1 MWGYEVTYLRRLS
14 ICQHESEED
23 QQSAEN
29 KSRIERGG
37 RDVVLRSLDI
47 SREGG
52 QMRTYS
58 PHHPAYLF
66 LMNRWK
72 MKPTNPLQYLSSL
85 NCIPEKC

>member
-1 MWGYEVTYLRRLS
+1 
-14 ICQHESEED
+14 
-23 QQSAEN
+23 
-29 KSRIERGG
+29 
-37 RDVVLRSLDI
+37 
-47 SREGG
+47 
-52 QMRTYS
+52 MRTYS